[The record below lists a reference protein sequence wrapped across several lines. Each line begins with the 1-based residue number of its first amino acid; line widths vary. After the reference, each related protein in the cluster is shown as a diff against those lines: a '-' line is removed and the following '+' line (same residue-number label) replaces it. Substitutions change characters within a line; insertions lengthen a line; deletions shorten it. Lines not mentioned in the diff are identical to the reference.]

1 MKLQGGMKMM
11 NGVVDIAGDR
21 VAFIAEDGREMF
33 EVRAGKD
40 GRSIEVRGIET
51 CRVNGKVYT
60 SGLEIR
66 PHVTNSITIR
76 TQLYEVD
83 TGTEPK

>member
-1 MKLQGGMKMM
+1 MKLQSGMKAM
-11 NGVVDIAGDR
+11 NDVVDIAGDR

-51 CRVNGKVYT
+51 CKVNGKLYT
-60 SGLEIR
+60 SALEIR
-66 PHVTNSITIR
+66 PQVTNSIIIR
-76 TQLYEVD
+76 TQLYES
-83 TGTEPK
+83 GTD